1 MGESRFIFMTKQKQ
15 TALNSYFGV
24 KQYKLYDWM
33 NINLKKDKLI
43 PEKHQDPIENTE
55 KPKIVSKDHDN
66 IYSLIKPVCPYCNS
80 KKYVKH
86 GFNQKL
92 ILIKR
97 MEPFK
102 IRLQRYKCKNCDG
115 YYQTQ
120 LDKILKQNSTYNN
133 EIKEYPSIINA
144 LQRIS
149 LRNISKII
157 ELEWNK
163 RPSPQSIKNWL
174 SKTIQNR
181 NINTKTDYSGYYN
194 YDEQYVKI
202 NGKWMFRLALFDV
215 KNNILVKEKIEE
227 KLNPQTVKS
236 FLNKIQDE
244 IPIIAITTDHK
255 PYYRNIMDKLR
266 IKHQLCIF
274 HLKKELN
281 TKIKRMQ
288 RKNKLNQEEIEQIK
302 NIKNLIFEIIDSKN
316 YNESKKLFNKL
327 KKEINNHPSSFIK
340 FIRKKFLKNFKR
352 FTNHLKDKNITK
364 TSNKI
369 ENYFRNTL
377 PKGIKRIF
385 KTKKGLQ
392 EQLTLQKEKWETKQ
406 KNIKK
411 STKN

>member
-1 MGESRFIFMTKQKQ
+1 MTKQKQ
-15 TALNSYFGV
+15 TALNSFFGV

-43 PEKHQDPIENTE
+43 PEKHQDPIENSE
-55 KPKIVSKDHDN
+55 KSKIVSKDHDN
-66 IYSLIKPVCPYCNS
+66 IYSLMKPVCPYCNS

-92 ILIKR
+92 NLIKG

-102 IRLQRYKCKNCDG
+102 IRLQRYKCKNCGG

-120 LDKILKQNSTYNN
+120 LNKILKQNSTYNN

-144 LQRIS
+144 LQRVS

-157 ELEWNK
+157 ELDWNK

-174 SKTIQNR
+174 SKTNQNR
-181 NINTKTDYSGYYN
+181 NNDTKTHYSGYYN

-227 KLNPQTVKS
+227 KLNPQTVKG
-236 FLNKIQDE
+236 FLNKIQDK

-281 TKIKRMQ
+281 TKIKRIK
-288 RKNKLNQEEIEQIK
+288 RKNKLNLEEIEEIK
-302 NIKNLIFEIIDSKN
+302 IIKNLIFEIIDSKN
-316 YNESKKLFNKL
+316 YNKSKKLFNKL
-327 KKEINNHPSSFIK
+327 KIEINNHSSSFIK
-340 FIRKKFLKNFKR
+340 FINKKFLKNFKR
-352 FTNHLKDKNITK
+352 YTNYLKDRNITK

-406 KNIKK
+406 KIKNI
-411 STKN
+411 N

>member
-24 KQYKLYDWM
+24 KQYKLYDWL

-43 PEKHQDPIENTE
+43 PIKHQDPIENTE
-55 KPKIVSKDHDN
+55 KSKIVSKDHDN

-92 ILIKR
+92 ILIKGIK
-97 MEPFK
+97 PFK

-115 YYQTQ
+115 YYQTH

-157 ELEWNK
+157 ELDWNK

-174 SKTIQNR
+174 SKTIKNR
-181 NINTKTDYSGYYN
+181 NNDTKVDYSGYYN

-236 FLNKIQDE
+236 FLNKIRDK

-255 PYYRNIMDKLR
+255 PYYRNIMDKLG

-281 TKIKRMQ
+281 TKIKRMK
-288 RKNKLNQEEIEQIK
+288 RKNKLNQEEIDQIK

-316 YNESKKLFNKL
+316 YKESKKLFNKL
-327 KKEINNHPSSFIK
+327 KKEINNHSSSFTK
-340 FIRKKFLKNFKR
+340 FINKKFLKNFKR
-352 FTNHLKDKNITK
+352 YTNYLKDRNITK

-406 KNIKK
+406 IIINF
-411 STKN
+411 N

>member
-1 MGESRFIFMTKQKQ
+1 MGESRFIFMIKQNQ

-24 KQYKLYDWM
+24 KQYKLYDWV

-43 PEKHQDPIENTE
+43 PEKHQDPIENPE
-55 KPKIVSKDHDN
+55 KFKIVSKDHDN
-66 IYSLIKPVCPYCNS
+66 IYSLMKPVCPYCNS

-92 ILIKR
+92 ILIKGIN
-97 MEPFK
+97 PFK

-120 LDKILKQNSTYNN
+120 FDKILKQNSTYNN

-157 ELEWNK
+157 ELGWNK

-174 SKTIQNR
+174 SKTIQNK
-181 NINTKTDYSGYYN
+181 NNDSKSYNSGYYN

-227 KLNPQTVKS
+227 KLNPKTVKT
-236 FLNKIQDE
+236 FLKKIQDKL
-244 IPIIAITTDHK
+244 PIIAITTDHK

-281 TKIKRMQ
+281 TKIKRMK
-288 RKNKLNQEEIEQIK
+288 RKNNLTQEEIEQIK
-302 NIKNLIFEIIDSKN
+302 NIKNLIFEIVDSKN
-316 YNESKKLFNKL
+316 YNECKKLFNKL
-327 KKEINNHPSSFIK
+327 KKETNNHLSSFIK
-340 FIRKKFLKNFKR
+340 FINKKFLKNFSR
-352 FTNHLKDKNITK
+352 YTNYLKDRNITK

-377 PKGIKRIF
+377 PKGVKRIF

-392 EQLTLQKEKWETKQ
+392 EQLTLQREKWETKQ
-406 KNIKK
+406 KIKNI
-411 STKN
+411 N

>member
-15 TALNSYFGV
+15 TALNTFFGV
-24 KQYKLYDWM
+24 KQYKLYDWV

-43 PEKHQDPIENTE
+43 PEKHQDPLENTE
-55 KPKIVSKDHDN
+55 KSKIVSKDHDN
-66 IYSLIKPVCPYCNS
+66 SYSLINPVCPYCNS

-92 ILIKR
+92 ILIKG

-102 IRLQRYKCKNCDG
+102 IRLQRYKCKSCGG

-133 EIKEYPSIINA
+133 EIKEFPSIING

-157 ELEWNK
+157 ELDWNK

-181 NINTKTDYSGYYN
+181 NNDTKTDYSGYYN

-227 KLNPQTVKS
+227 KLNPQTVKN
-236 FLNKIQDE
+236 FLKKIQDK

-274 HLKKELN
+274 HLKKEFN
-281 TKIKRMQ
+281 TKIKRIK
-288 RKNKLNQEEIEQIK
+288 RKNKLNLEEIEQIE
-302 NIKNLIFEIIDSKN
+302 NIKNLIFGIIDSKN
-316 YNESKKLFNKL
+316 YNESKNSFNKL
-327 KKEINNHPSSFIK
+327 KKEINNHSSSFTK
-340 FIRKKFLKNFKR
+340 FIYKKFLKNFER
-352 FTNHLKDKNITK
+352 YTNYLKDRNITR

-392 EQLTLQKEKWETKQ
+392 EQLTLQKEKWETQQKI
-406 KNIKK
+406 KNI
-411 STKN
+411 N